1 MESDSK
7 PRSKR
12 FFDFFHSRHEQD
24 QENTTEEEIMSM
36 VEEGHE
42 KGELQESE
50 ARMISNIFEFD
61 DKDAKDIMTHRKN
74 IVAVNGMLSLE
85 ETLAFVKEQQYSR
98 FPVYLDDIDNIIG
111 VIHIRDLL
119 NLVLESGQMKT
130 PIRQI
135 DSLVRRVT
143 FIPETRNID
152 DLFRKMQTSKMHIV
166 IVIDEYGQTAGLVT
180 MEDILEEIV
189 GNIQDEYDR
198 EEQSIVHQRDGSYL
212 MDGET
217 EIEEVC
223 EVLGFHEEEMED
235 FDTLNGFLISRINRI
250 PSEGEVFSVVADGW
264 EFRVLNVENK
274 MIRSVLVRKSAEKED
289 PPEALLP
296 ENEGL

>member
-1 MESDSK
+1 MDNDGK
-7 PRSKR
+7 PRSRR
-12 FFDFFHSRHEQD
+12 FFGFRAAKRAQE
-24 QENTTEEEIMSM
+24 QENTAEEEILSM

-74 IVAVNGMLSLE
+74 IIAVDGMLPLKE
-85 ETLAFVKEQQYSR
+85 VLDFVRDKQYSR
-98 FPVYLDDIDNIIG
+98 FPVYLEDIDNIIG

-119 NLVLESGQMKT
+119 NLVLDSDHMET

-135 DSLVRRVT
+135 DSLVRRVA

-189 GNIQDEYDR
+189 GNIQDEYDK
-198 EEQSIVHQRDGSYL
+198 EEQPIIRQRDGSFL
-212 MDGET
+212 IDGEAQ
-217 EIEEVC
+217 IEEVC
-223 EVLGFHEEEMED
+223 EALELNEEEMED
-235 FDTLNGFLISRINRI
+235 FDTMNGYLISLINRI
-250 PSEGEVFSVVADGW
+250 PEDGEVFCVESSGW
-264 EFRVLNVENK
+264 QFRALAVENK
-274 MIRSVLVRKSAEKED
+274 IIKKVLARKTHRES
-289 PPEALLP
+289 EASES
-296 ENEGL
+296 ENNQTQQ